1 MSKSDELRAAARA
14 FRFYGASAEATECE
28 ELAASFEGLEAE
40 NAKLREAL
48 EFYATGDARAYL
60 MDGGKRAR
68 AAAAAIDSI

>member
-40 NAKLREAL
+40 NAKLREQL
-48 EFYATGDARAYL
+48 EWLGRKSL
-60 MDGGKRAR
+60 MDKGMEP
-68 AAAAAIDSI
+68 